1 MAARGGVMKIVFH
14 TMEEQ
19 TIEQFADT
27 HKLTMEVYER
37 SLPIG
42 HKERFYA
49 HFERC
54 EIIDDCVLIG
64 AFGNGR
70 TPEEAIANYATEIS
84 MKRIVIDAFSQ
95 ERREIEVPRLIR
107 TESWV
112 DPIVRRMI
120 KEA

>member
-1 MAARGGVMKIVFH
+1 MKIVFH

-49 HFERC
+49 HFELC
-54 EIIDDCVLIG
+54 EIIDNGVLIG

-84 MKRIVIDAFSQ
+84 MKRIVIDQ
-95 ERREIEVPRLIR
+95 NRREIEVPRLIR
-107 TESWV
+107 TESGRRWV